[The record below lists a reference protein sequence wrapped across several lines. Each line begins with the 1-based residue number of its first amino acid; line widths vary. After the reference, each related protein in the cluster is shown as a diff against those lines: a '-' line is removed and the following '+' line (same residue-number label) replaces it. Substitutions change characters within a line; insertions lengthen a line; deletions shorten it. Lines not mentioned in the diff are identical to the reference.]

1 MKVLPSLVEA
11 FLRQKEEKKKKS
23 MYKMLKLEARF
34 GSNSHCLKEGIP
46 TDQAS
51 KSMLEANN
59 FSVEKQN
66 KTLESSIYE

>member
-11 FLRQKEEKKKKS
+11 FLRQKEEKKKS
-23 MYKMLKLEARF
+23 MYKMLKLEALF